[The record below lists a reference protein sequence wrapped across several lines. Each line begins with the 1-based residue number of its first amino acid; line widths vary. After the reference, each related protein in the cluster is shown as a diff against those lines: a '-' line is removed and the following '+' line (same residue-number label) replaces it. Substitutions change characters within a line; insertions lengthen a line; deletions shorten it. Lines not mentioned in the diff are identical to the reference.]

1 MFRTSTSFCLESS
14 NVKWGFDVV
23 VWYSPREGGQRKGRV
38 PFKKKKGQ
46 RAKAAVEYLE
56 GRESGHCFLSLLFV

>member
-1 MFRTSTSFCLESS
+1 M
-14 NVKWGFDVV
+14 KWEFDVV